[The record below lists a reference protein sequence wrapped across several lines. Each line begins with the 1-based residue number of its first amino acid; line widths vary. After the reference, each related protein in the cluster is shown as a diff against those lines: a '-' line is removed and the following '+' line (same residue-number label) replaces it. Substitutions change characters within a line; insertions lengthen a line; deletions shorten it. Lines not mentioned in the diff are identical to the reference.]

1 MLTKAKLA
9 EYNQRGEL
17 VPIGTKLITV
27 QLGEC
32 EIYAHNKGRGNNYIY
47 ECYNS
52 QRRMSYDK
60 EFKLTIDNAYTSL
73 IDPTPSSVNSPF
85 TRDELEHARPIQ
97 KEKTLA
103 DLKEGD
109 KVYAVGQYVMINGS
123 RKGFNI
129 LDFGKLHDVT
139 SVNGNSFAIRTIE
152 AEFHWFHSDR
162 DKHIFSCYP
171 PTPEQIATA
180 EAAEIQAVK
189 DKYELMKKE
198 VTQ

>member
-1 MLTKAKLA
+1 
-9 EYNQRGEL
+9 
-17 VPIGTKLITV
+17 
-27 QLGEC
+27 
-32 EIYAHNKGRGNNYIY
+32 
-47 ECYNS
+47 
-52 QRRMSYDK
+52 
-60 EFKLTIDNAYTSL
+60 
-73 IDPTPSSVNSPF
+73 
-85 TRDELEHARPIQ
+85 LEHARPIQ